1 MSIVKN
7 ETIAEITQEASEK
20 VRQRNI
26 KEGLSEIYQDEDG
39 SMIDVQKLS
48 IKPKRHWWWWLVTLL
63 IYATILALI
72 GYLVVYFIDRNSNA
86 EAVALTI
93 TADKNLVTG
102 QEFYYVVKYEN
113 LERLAL
119 HDVTITL
126 DYPDGYIFL
135 EASPQ
140 PTSNNNTWS
149 LADLEAHR
157 GGEIRIKGKILAG
170 QDKQNIIL
178 GEMTYQPDNFS
189 SEFKKVASFENIIAD
204 TGLSLEI
211 VGTASAMI
219 GEEQR
224 LIVKYKTKEQ
234 GFLDNFRLTVESDFL
249 DNIVLMSQKQDS
261 DKITEVAPWVWQ
273 VEGINK
279 NEQELKLRFKFKDK
293 VATSQTLKLKF
304 EYRYDSTKELMPVPG
319 TPVATTPEPVV
330 TTPDITKE
338 NAAGAKETTDTTE
351 GEIVPPIVYYLIAEV
366 NQEIEMV
373 KNDLNLNLVVNG
385 SDRDQSIDF
394 GQALHYSINYN
405 NKGQSDMEDIAIMV
419 VLDSDLLDWSSLSDD
434 NRGLKKNNTITW
446 TKSQIPQ
453 LGSLSP
459 QEKGNID
466 FTINVQSAAV
476 ARATNYRGDN
486 KIKSYAQ
493 FQILADEVTTTD
505 QQNNISNIIVS
516 SVNSDLQLLEQVRY
530 FNTDNMAVGAGPL
543 PPRVGETTTLRTF
556 WTIDNTLHDLNNVQ
570 ISTQLPAYVV
580 WSGKEQASLGQL
592 RYDQANHRV
601 IWEIDYLPTNVR
613 QPKAEF
619 SISITPVAS
628 NKNQIMVLLSGT
640 KIVAQDTVTGD
651 EISRTNSAK
660 TTKLEDDDMIDSDG
674 VIK

>member
-1 MSIVKN
+1 MVKN
-7 ETIAEITQEASEK
+7 EQVEQITQEASDK
-20 VRQRNI
+20 IRQRNI

-63 IYATILALI
+63 IYAAVLALI
-72 GYLVVYFIDRNSNA
+72 GYLVVYFINRNSNA
-86 EAVALTI
+86 ESVELTI
-93 TADKNLVTG
+93 NADKNLVTG
-102 QEFYYVVKYEN
+102 QEFYYVVKYAN

-119 HDVTITL
+119 HEVNITL

-149 LADLEAHR
+149 LADLEARR
-157 GGEIRIKGKILAG
+157 GGEIRIKGKILAAKN
-170 QDKQNIIL
+170 KQNIIL

-189 SEFKKVASFENIIAD
+189 SEFKKVASFESIIAD
-204 TGLSLEI
+204 TGLDLNI
-211 VGTASAMI
+211 VGTASAI
-219 GEEQR
+219 VGEEQR
-224 LIVKYKTKEQ
+224 LIVKYKSKEQ

-273 VEGINK
+273 VEGIDK
-279 NEQELKLRFKFKDK
+279 NEHELKLRFKFKDK

-304 EYRYDSTKELMPVPG
+304 EYRYDPSQELMP
-319 TPVATTPEPVV
+319 TAVATEAV
-330 TTPDITKE
+330 KE
-338 NAAGAKETTDTTE
+338 ATNNATASTTDASKDAITATATE
-351 GEIVPPIVYYLIAEV
+351 LVPPIVYYLIAEI

-373 KNDLNLNLVVNG
+373 KNDLNLNLIING

-394 GQALHYSINYN
+394 GQALHYSINYS
-405 NKGQSDMEDIAIMV
+405 NKGQSDMEDIAIMAV
-419 VLDSDLLDWSSLSDD
+419 VDSDLLDWSSLADD
-434 NRGLKKNNTITW
+434 NDGIKKNNTITW

-466 FTINVQSAAV
+466 FTINVQSAA
-476 ARATNYRGDN
+476 AAKSSGYRGDN

-493 FQILADEVTTTD
+493 FQILADEVTTTE
-505 QQNNISNIIVS
+505 QQNNTSNIIVS
-516 SVNSDLQLLEQVRY
+516 SVNSDLQLSEQVRY
-530 FNTDNMAVGAGPL
+530 FNSDNIAVGSGPL

-570 ISTQLPAYVV
+570 ISSQLPAYVV

-592 RYDQANHRV
+592 KYDQANHRV

-619 SISITPVAS
+619 GISITPVAS

-640 KIVAQDTVTGD
+640 KIVAQDTTTGD
-651 EISRTNSAK
+651 EISRNNSAK